1 MRISDWS
8 SDVCSSD
15 LAGVIVDLRAAE
27 AVEAAVEAARVHS
40 DTVLLEEYVT
50 GGDLRIIVIGDEVVA
65 AAIRRPAEITGTGDH
80 TVAELIEHQSRRRAP
95 ATGSDSTIP
104 VDGETQ
110 PSPVPAGGALGQ
122 GQGKG
127 RKRAET
133 REGP

>member
-50 GGDLRIIVIGDEVVA
+50 GGDLRLIVIGDEVVA
-65 AAIRRPAEITGTGDH
+65 AEIRRMAEITGTGDH
-80 TVAELIEHQSRRRAP
+80 TVPDMTANQTRRRP
-95 ATGSDSTIP
+95 AATRGERRIP
-104 VDGETQ
+104 FACDTERRPLQ
-110 PSPVPAGGALGQ
+110 
-122 GQGKG
+122 
-127 RKRAET
+127 KRH
-133 REGP
+133 